1 MAGEDIRGAA
11 RPGCD
16 NRGVIL
22 LLQRVSRASVRAG
35 GETVGE
41 IGRGLLALAC
51 VEPDDTADAMDEA
64 ARKTVELR
72 VFEDAQGKMNLDVT
86 QVGGAVLAVSQFTL
100 GADLS
105 RGRRPGFEGAA
116 RPEEARPLFGRYL
129 AALRAAGI
137 PVATGS
143 FGAAMEV
150 ELVND
155 GPATFHWR
163 TKRRPQG

>member
-1 MAGEDIRGAA
+1 
-11 RPGCD
+11 
-16 NRGVIL
+16 VIL
-22 LLQRVSRASVRAG
+22 LLQRVTRAAVRVA

-41 IGRGLLALAC
+41 IGKGLLVLGC
-51 VEPDDTADAMDEA
+51 VEPDDSEA
-64 ARKTVELR
+64 AVDLAAKKTAEMR
-72 VFEDAQGKMNLDVT
+72 IFEDPDGKMNLSVLDA
-86 QVGGAVLAVSQFTL
+86 GGKVLAVSQFTL

-116 RPEEARPLFGRYL
+116 RPEQAGPLFTRYV
-129 AALRAAGI
+129 AGLRAQGLE
-137 PVATGS
+137 VSTGA

-163 TKRRPQG
+163 TPRR

>member
-1 MAGEDIRGAA
+1 M
-11 RPGCD
+11 
-16 NRGVIL
+16 IL
-22 LLQRVSRASVRAG
+22 LLQRVSRAAVRVG
-35 GETVGE
+35 GETVGQ
-41 IGRGLLALAC
+41 IGRGLLVLGC
-51 VEPDDTADAMDEA
+51 VEPGDGPDAMDEA

-72 VFEDAQGKMNLDVT
+72 VFEDGQGKMNLDVT
-86 QVGGAVLAVSQFTL
+86 QTGGAVLAVSQFTL

-116 RPEEARPLFGRYL
+116 RPEEARPLFDRYL
-129 AALRAAGI
+129 AALRASGV

-143 FGAAMEV
+143 FGAAMSV

>member
-1 MAGEDIRGAA
+1 M
-11 RPGCD
+11 
-16 NRGVIL
+16 IL
-22 LLQRVSRASVRAG
+22 LLQRVSRASVRVG

-41 IGRGLLALAC
+41 IGKGLLAFAC
-51 VEPDDTADAMDEA
+51 VEPGDGPDSMDEA

-72 VFEDAQGKMNLDVT
+72 VFEDADGKMNRDLV
-86 QVGGAVLAVSQFTL
+86 QAGGAVLAVSQFTL

-116 RPEEARPLFGRYL
+116 RPEEARPLFRRYV
-129 AALRAAGI
+129 AVLRASGV

-155 GPATFHWR
+155 GPATFAWR
-163 TKRRPQG
+163 TKRRPPA